1 MTSESTASPWQK
13 TAAIT
18 IVFFIAREIKRL
30 VTNFSNF
37 VPLLALG
44 VVGGKNMADWVPW
57 AIGGGYLV
65 GTVVVAILHWHYYRF
80 QWDDATIRIRSGIV
94 NKEHLTLKFERIQ
107 QAELKQA
114 WYLRPFGRTILAVDS
129 AGAKGQEVE
138 IPGLE
143 LAVATD
149 LRHQMLATE
158 QVATNAAAVE
168 AETQPEQESLSLSL
182 GEVVRAGLID
192 NMAFVVLAVIVY
204 PLSQLNVFEN
214 YVEPYLDAH
223 ASELADNG
231 WVIGIGSV
239 LIVFILMLLLSVL
252 ASIIRYY
259 GFTLQ
264 LSGHGLKRK
273 FQARSGLFTIRT
285 LSFQYQKLQR
295 VRIRQNIR
303 GKLLKRWAFSARQLQ
318 PQQTQ
323 APGAGGR
330 QVFGVPAA
338 TAELI
343 AQLRSEFKLPAN
355 NELQWH
361 RLSPFALFGKSLWL
375 ALLTPI
381 VAITVYLKSGE
392 LAPVA
397 WVALAY
403 ILLQAVIVGR
413 WWRFGWLETEDWIA
427 VRKGLFGEVQ
437 LWYPRHKL
445 QQIDV
450 RQGPL
455 LRLLSY
461 AHITY
466 FGAAGSETLAYFP
479 LARAQQLQHQWLA
492 QVAQARQP
500 WF

>member
-1 MTSESTASPWQK
+1 MTSESSASPWQK

-57 AIGGGYLV
+57 AIAGAYLI

-129 AGAKGQEVE
+129 AGSKGQEVE

-149 LRHQMLATE
+149 LRQQMLATQHVTTAPNQADSASLE
-158 QVATNAAAVE
+158 
-168 AETQPEQESLSLSL
+168 ETDAIRLPFA
-182 GEVVRAGLID
+182 EVVRAGLID

-204 PLSQLNVFEN
+204 PLSQLKVFEN
-214 YVEPYLDAH
+214 YIEPYLEAH

-231 WVIGIGSV
+231 WVIGIASV
-239 LIVFILMLLLSVL
+239 LSVFILMLLLSVL

-264 LSGHGLKRK
+264 LSGRGLKRK

-318 PQQTQ
+318 PQQNK

-355 NELQWH
+355 QKLPWR
-361 RLSPFALFGKSLWL
+361 RLSPFALLGKSLWL

-381 VAITVYLKSGE
+381 AAITIYLNSGE
-392 LAPVA
+392 LIALV

-403 ILLQAVIVGR
+403 VVLQAIIIGR
-413 WWRFGWLETEDWIA
+413 WWRFGWLETGDWLAI
-427 VRKGLFGEVQ
+427 RKGLFGEVQ

-445 QQIDV
+445 QQIDI

-455 LRLLSY
+455 LRMLSY
-461 AHITY
+461 AHLTY
-466 FGAAGSETLAYFP
+466 FGAAGSQTLAYFP
-479 LARAQQLQHQWLA
+479 LKRAQQLQHQWLEH
-492 QVAQARQP
+492 VAQSRQP